1 MYIFFP
7 HKNYSI
13 FHNNANYTMHRS
25 PTHNISNAINAIR
38 KLGARIYKIDRNSFA
53 KITRLTIDEK
63 IKFLE
68 LNRNS

>member
-7 HKNYSI
+7 RKNYSI
-13 FHNNANYTMHRS
+13 FHNYANYIMHRS
-25 PTHNISNAINAIR
+25 STHNVSNAINAIR
-38 KLGARIYKIDRNSFA
+38 KLGAKIYQIDRNSFA
-53 KITRLTIDEK
+53 SIAGLTVDEK

>member
-7 HKNYSI
+7 QKNYSI
-13 FHNNANYTMHRS
+13 FHDNATYTMPRS
-25 PTHNISNAINAIR
+25 PIHNISTAINAIR

-53 KITRLTIDEK
+53 SITRLTVDEK